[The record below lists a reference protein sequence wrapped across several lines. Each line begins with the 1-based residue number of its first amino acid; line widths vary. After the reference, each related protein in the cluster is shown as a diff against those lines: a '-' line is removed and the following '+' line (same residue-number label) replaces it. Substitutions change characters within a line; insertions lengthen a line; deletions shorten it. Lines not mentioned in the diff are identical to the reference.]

1 MRNIV
6 LYQYDSNEAKL
17 SQMTK
22 CVLSRESNLYDD
34 IPDEIRTYAVTTIPP
49 KKQMLVAPNSGE
61 VIDVG
66 EGIYRVWFDEVNP
79 KAAVQALGDHIM
91 ASVIVELNHYRQAID
106 NLVTE
111 MEHVTEL
118 IDSGGSYLLTIGS

>member
-6 LYQYDSNEAKL
+6 LYQYDSNEATL
-17 SQMTK
+17 TQMNK

-34 IPDEIRTYAVTTIPP
+34 IPDETRTYAVTTIPP

-61 VIDVG
+61 VLDIG

-79 KAAVQALGDHIM
+79 KAAVQALGDYIM
-91 ASVIVELNHYRQAID
+91 ASVIVKLDHYRQAID
-106 NLVTE
+106 NLNTT
-111 MEHVTEL
+111 MKHVAEL
-118 IDSGGSYLLTIGS
+118 IESGSSYLLTIGS